1 MRLSIL
7 RKLIFSRSWCKPQ
20 HPPHRSQSQAQNR
33 PEEAY
38 ILDRKIQDGF
48 FVHRS
53 LIMNKTHRVSC
64 FLFHRSFLFK
74 TRQSYSFKSNFQWHR
89 TWNITYNVHK
99 GWSLKQRKSPQRN
112 YKLLSILVFP
122 VQRASKDFSTSL
134 PCDKNIFFIHLRC
147 QTQDFLLHNMPLSF
161 LMMCF
166 LGVPEWDT
174 LERPLAQLVYIS
186 LGL

>member
-1 MRLSIL
+1 MALYIEHNAQRTQGLVIKTKEKSSE
-7 RKLIFSRSWCKPQ
+7 KLQTAF
-20 HPPHRSQSQAQNR
+20 
-33 PEEAY
+33 Y
-38 ILDRKIQDGF
+38 F
-48 FVHRS
+48 F
-53 LIMNKTHRVSC
+53 
-64 FLFHRSFLFK
+64 
-74 TRQSYSFKSNFQWHR
+74 
-89 TWNITYNVHK
+89 
-99 GWSLKQRKSPQRN
+99 
-112 YKLLSILVFP
+112 FP
-122 VQRASKDFSTSL
+122 VQRASKDFNTSL